1 MKGPISAPE
10 TRGDVHHLFHK
21 LVFII
26 SFMYII
32 SLIYIISLRFNVD
45 CEASSGLYGL
55 AEGAFG
61 TAGKGKTLSV
71 AVHSTQFG
79 MWNMEF
85 PQLYH
90 FCVQAGQLREEM
102 PVSARQPRPCPR
114 RSVRGPCPPA
124 GLQASGTL
132 TAPTTASAV

>member
-10 TRGDVHHLFHK
+10 TRGDVHHLSHK
-21 LVFII
+21 LVMMFII
-26 SFMYII
+26 SLM
-32 SLIYIISLRFNVD
+32 YIISLRFNVD

-71 AVHSTQFG
+71 ALHSTQCG
-79 MWNMEF
+79 MWNVEF

-102 PVSARQPRPCPR
+102 PVSARQPPPCPR
-114 RSVRGPCPPA
+114 LSVRGPSPPA
-124 GLQASGTL
+124 GLQASGTR